1 MGSGSGTHD
10 LGLAG
15 VEPMTSHDRSRT
27 TDLARPTWRDRPRT
41 TELVRPPS
49 GQGVDQ
55 GPEGVDVALLGGPG
69 ADAGPDDVAVRQA
82 GVGEVHAAGGVQGLV
97 QPLGRVVAV
106 DVAEAHEVQAG
117 P

>member
-41 TELVRPPS
+41 TELVRPAS
-49 GQGVDQ
+49 G
-55 GPEGVDVALLGGPG
+55 EGVDVALLGGPG

-106 DVAEAHEVQAG
+106 DVA
-117 P
+117 